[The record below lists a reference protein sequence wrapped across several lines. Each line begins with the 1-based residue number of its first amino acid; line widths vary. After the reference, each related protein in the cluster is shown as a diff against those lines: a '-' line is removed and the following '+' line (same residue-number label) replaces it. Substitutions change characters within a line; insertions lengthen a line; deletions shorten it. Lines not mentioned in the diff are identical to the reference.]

1 MSIEV
6 FFSYSHRDEELRDEM
21 AKHLTILKRQGVIT
35 TWHDREITAGT
46 EWAGAIDAHM
56 NSAQVILLLIS
67 PDFLASDYC
76 WDIELKRAMERHE
89 AREARV
95 IPVILRPVDNWS
107 KAPFGK
113 LQAFPTNG
121 KPVTTWSN
129 RDEAFANVAQ
139 AIRKAVQELA
149 ATKPEPSSAPVS
161 APVVAQEST
170 GLTPTQR
177 RRLEEKLKE
186 LQEQYDFLNKK
197 IQHLRKS
204 KNISDLSPDQ
214 ILRVEG
220 QIEVAQAER
229 EQLSEQMKDLENRLQ

>member
-6 FFSYSHRDEELRDEM
+6 FFSYSHKDEDLRDEM

-35 TWHDREITAGT
+35 TWHDREISAGT

-95 IPVILRPVDNWS
+95 IPVILRPVDNWNE
-107 KAPFGK
+107 APFGK

-121 KPVTTWSN
+121 KPVTTWAN

-149 ATKPEPSSAPVS
+149 ITTPEPSSAPVS
-161 APVVAQEST
+161 ASVVAKEST
-170 GLTPTQR
+170 GLTPAQR
-177 RRLEEKLKE
+177 RRLEAKLKE
-186 LQEQYDFLNKK
+186 LEEQYDFLNKK

-204 KNISDLSPDQ
+204 INISDLSPDQ

-220 QIEVAQAER
+220 QIEVAEAER
-229 EQLSEQMKDLENRLQ
+229 EQLSEQMEDLENRLQ

>member
-6 FFSYSHRDEELRDEM
+6 FFSYSHKDEDLRDEL
-21 AKHLTILKRQGVIT
+21 AKQLSILKRQGMIT
-35 TWHDREITAGT
+35 TWHDREISAGT

-67 PDFLASDYC
+67 ADFLASDYC
-76 WDIELKRAMERHE
+76 WDIEVKRAIERHE
-89 AREARV
+89 EGEARV
-95 IPVILRPVDNWS
+95 IPVILRPVDYWQE
-107 KAPFGK
+107 APFGK

-121 KPVTTWSN
+121 KPVTTWAN

-149 ATKPEPSSAPVS
+149 NITPQPTSAPVS
-161 APVVAQEST
+161 VSVVAKESM

-186 LQEQYDFLNKK
+186 LQEQDDFLNQK

-204 KNISDLSPDQ
+204 KNITDLSPEQ
-214 ILRVEG
+214 SFRVG
-220 QIEVAQAER
+220 KQIEEAEAER
-229 EQLSEQMKDLENRLQ
+229 EQLSEQMEDLENRLQ